1 MPAAA
6 VITVSDSC
14 YAGTRVDRSGPAVA
28 EVLIAGGFTVVE
40 QLTVPDEQ
48 PAIERAL
55 RDCAE
60 HTALV
65 VTTGGT
71 GIAVRDVTPEATRN
85 VCDRLLDGVPE
96 VMRAEGRKETIH
108 AALVVTTG
116 GTGIA
121 VRDVT
126 PEATRNVCDR
136 LLDGVPEVMRAE
148 GRNETIYAALSRALC
163 GTLGESLIVN
173 LPGSPRGAVT
183 SLTAVL
189 PLVTHALTLLA
200 GIETPHPETEQHQ
213 AR

>member
-14 YAGTRVDRSGPAVA
+14 YAGTRVDRSGPAVV

-40 QLTVPDEQ
+40 QRTVPDEQ

-55 RDCAE
+55 RDCA
-60 HTALV
+60 
-65 VTTGGT
+65 G
-71 GIAVRDVTPEATRN
+71 
-85 VCDRLLDGVPE
+85 
-96 VMRAEGRKETIH
+96 H

-136 LLDGVPEVMRAE
+136 LLDGVPEVMRAD

-189 PLVTHALTLLA
+189 PLIAHALTLLA
-200 GIETPHPETEQHQ
+200 GTETPHPETEQHP

>member
-14 YAGTRVDRSGPAVA
+14 YAGTRVDRSGPAAV

-40 QLTVPDEQ
+40 QRIVPDEQ

-55 RDCAE
+55 RDCAG
-60 HTALV
+60 HAALV

-71 GIAVRDVTPEATRN
+71 GIAPRDVTPEATRK

-108 AALVVTTG
+108 AS
-116 GTGIA
+116 
-121 VRDVT
+121 
-126 PEATRNVCDR
+126 
-136 LLDGVPEVMRAE
+136 
-148 GRNETIYAALSRALC
+148 LSRALC

-189 PLVTHALTLLA
+189 PLVAHALTLLT
-200 GIETPHPETEQHQ
+200 GTETPHPDTEEHQETEQHG

>member
-14 YAGTRVDRSGPAVA
+14 YAGTRVDRSGPAVV

-40 QLTVPDEQ
+40 QRTVPDEQ
-48 PAIERAL
+48 PVIERAL
-55 RDCAE
+55 RDCA
-60 HTALV
+60 
-65 VTTGGT
+65 G
-71 GIAVRDVTPEATRN
+71 
-85 VCDRLLDGVPE
+85 
-96 VMRAEGRKETIH
+96 H

-136 LLDGVPEVMRAE
+136 LLDGVPEGMRAE

>member
-1 MPAAA
+1 MDDKRVSRTCAVPGAKFKLTPSPPLLVSFSFFSPVQSRRMPEAA

-14 YAGTRVDRSGPAVA
+14 YAGTRVDRSGPAAV
-28 EVLIAGGFTVVE
+28 EVLITGGFTVVE
-40 QLTVPDEQ
+40 QRTVPDEQ
-48 PAIERAL
+48 AAIERAL

-60 HTALV
+60 
-65 VTTGGT
+65 
-71 GIAVRDVTPEATRN
+71 
-85 VCDRLLDGVPE
+85 
-96 VMRAEGRKETIH
+96 H

-136 LLDGVPEVMRAE
+136 LLDGVPEVMRGE
-148 GRNETIYAALSRALC
+148 GRKETIYASLSRALC
-163 GTLGESLIVN
+163 GTLGQSLIVN

-200 GIETPHPETEQHQ
+200 GTETPHPETEQHLKTEQ
-213 AR
+213 HGAR

>member
-1 MPAAA
+1 MPEAA

-14 YAGTRVDRSGPAVA
+14 YAGTRVDRSGPAAV

-40 QLTVPDEQ
+40 QRTVPDEQ
-48 PAIERAL
+48 PAIESAL
-55 RDCAE
+55 RDCAGRA
-60 HTALV
+60 ALV

-71 GIAVRDVTPEATRN
+71 GIAPRDVTPEATRK

-96 VMRAEGRKETIH
+96 VMRAEGRKETI
-108 AALVVTTG
+108 
-116 GTGIA
+116 
-121 VRDVT
+121 
-126 PEATRNVCDR
+126 
-136 LLDGVPEVMRAE
+136 
-148 GRNETIYAALSRALC
+148 YASLSRALC
-163 GTLGESLIVN
+163 GTLGQSLIVN

-200 GIETPHPETEQHQ
+200 GTETPHPETEQHGTEQHQ

>member
-14 YAGTRVDRSGPAVA
+14 YAGTRVDRSGPAVV

-40 QLTVPDEQ
+40 QRTVPDEQ

-55 RDCAE
+55 RDCA
-60 HTALV
+60 
-65 VTTGGT
+65 G
-71 GIAVRDVTPEATRN
+71 
-85 VCDRLLDGVPE
+85 
-96 VMRAEGRKETIH
+96 H

-200 GIETPHPETEQHQ
+200 GTETPHPETEQHQ

>member
-14 YAGTRVDRSGPAVA
+14 YAGTRVDRSGPAAV
-28 EVLIAGGFTVVE
+28 EVLIAAGFTVVE
-40 QLTVPDEQ
+40 QRTVPDEQ
-48 PAIERAL
+48 PEIERAL
-55 RDCAE
+55 RDCA
-60 HTALV
+60 
-65 VTTGGT
+65 G
-71 GIAVRDVTPEATRN
+71 
-85 VCDRLLDGVPE
+85 
-96 VMRAEGRKETIH
+96 H

-126 PEATRNVCDR
+126 PEATRKVCDR

-148 GRNETIYAALSRALC
+148 GRKETIHAALSRALC

-200 GIETPHPETEQHQ
+200 GTEMPHPETEQDRTQQHQ